1 MNIYSMIL
9 LLVIDPSFHQAAAA
23 AAATAT
29 AQSQTLFS
37 LSADSTD

>member
-23 AAATAT
+23 ATAT